1 MSESLLDKI
10 LSDETFEGLPL
21 KLHKEGKN
29 VILCADGILRGV
41 IYIVYHNKKA
51 CLISYDNTIKKS
63 VLGREL
69 TEAEYQIIGIEH
81 YQ

>member
-1 MSESLLDKI
+1 MSESLLAKV
-10 LSDETFEGLPL
+10 LSGEAFEGLPL

-29 VILCADGILRGV
+29 VILCEERLPGGM
-41 IYIVYHNKKA
+41 YIVYPNKKA
-51 CLISYDNTIKKS
+51 CLISYDNTLKKS

-69 TEAEYQIIGIEH
+69 TEAEYKIIGIEH